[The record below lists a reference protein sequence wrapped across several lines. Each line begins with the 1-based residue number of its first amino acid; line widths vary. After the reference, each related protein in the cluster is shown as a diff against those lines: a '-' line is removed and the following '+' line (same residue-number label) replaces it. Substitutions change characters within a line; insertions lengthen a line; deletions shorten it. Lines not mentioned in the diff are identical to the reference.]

1 MGKSDSAIFRD
12 MKQIF
17 DYIDYR
23 RFLADYYQE
32 KKSTV
37 KYFSYRYFAQKIG
50 VNSPSFLKHV
60 IDGERNLTPQMAERF
75 SKALSLS
82 PKEKKY
88 FRSLVQFN
96 QARTSIEKQEYY
108 AALKS
113 MVSGISEAVLNSV
126 QFDFYGEWYIPVI
139 RELISLYNFGDNF
152 SDIASKIRPSIEP
165 VQARNAISLLLK
177 LGLVKRL
184 EDGTYQQTSTAIVA
198 DGTVT
203 SLAIRS
209 FMHTMIDKS
218 KMALDTIDKKI
229 RHISGITMGVSVE
242 GYGLIAE
249 EIEAFKDRVKVIVN
263 NDRNSNR
270 IYQMCI
276 SLFPVSEELAVQ
288 TKELPEGE

>member
-1 MGKSDSAIFRD
+1 
-12 MKQIF
+12 
-17 DYIDYR
+17 
-23 RFLADYYQE
+23 
-32 KKSTV
+32 
-37 KYFSYRYFAQKIG
+37 
-50 VNSPSFLKHV
+50 
-60 IDGERNLTPQMAERF
+60 
-75 SKALSLS
+75 
-82 PKEKKY
+82 
-88 FRSLVQFN
+88 
-96 QARTSIEKQEYY
+96 
-108 AALKS
+108 

>member
-1 MGKSDSAIFRD
+1 MKPIFE
-12 MKQIF
+12 
-17 DYIDYR
+17 YIDYR
-23 RFLADYYQE
+23 RFLADFYQE

-37 KYFSYRYFAQKIG
+37 RYFSYRYFAQKIG

-60 IDGERNLTPQMAERF
+60 IDGERNLTPQMTERF
-75 SKALSLS
+75 SKALSLG
-82 PKEKKY
+82 PREKKY
-88 FRSLVQFN
+88 FRLLVLFN
-96 QARTSIEKQEYY
+96 QARTSTEKQENY

-113 MVSGISEAVLNSV
+113 MVSGISEAVLNSF

-139 RELISLYNFGDNF
+139 RELICLYNFKD
-152 SDIASKIRPSIEP
+152 DYVQIASKVRPSIEP
-165 VQARNAISLLLK
+165 VQARNAIQLLLK

-184 EDGTYQQTSTAIVA
+184 ETGIYQQTSPAIVA
-198 DGTVT
+198 DSSVT
-203 SLAIRS
+203 SIAIRS

-218 KMALDTIDKKI
+218 RLALDTLDKKV
-229 RHISGITMGVSVE
+229 RHISGITLGVSSE
-242 GYGLIAE
+242 GYGLIAD

-288 TKELPEGE
+288 IKELPEGE